1 MTLHIE
7 IDRDT
12 EKRLAHFAKA
22 TGQKIDTLASK
33 ILKQGIKAR
42 EKNERE
48 CIEDE
53 KSWHIEQELFTF
65 AKNLLKEDGDAYFR
79 PGCAGEKF
87 QATGVQ

>member
-12 EKRLAHFAKA
+12 EKRLANFAKA

-33 ILKQGIKAR
+33 ILKQGIDAK

-53 KSWHIEQELFTF
+53 KSWQACEKGEYVSNDRVMDWLESWGKIDELPCP
-65 AKNLLKEDGDAYFR
+65 AMK
-79 PGCAGEKF
+79 
-87 QATGVQ
+87 